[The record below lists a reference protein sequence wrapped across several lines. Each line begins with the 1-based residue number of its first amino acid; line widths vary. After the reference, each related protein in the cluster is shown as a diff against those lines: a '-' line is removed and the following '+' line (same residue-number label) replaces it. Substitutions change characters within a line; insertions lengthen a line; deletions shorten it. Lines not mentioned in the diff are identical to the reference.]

1 MITDIEI
8 LNEIISIRKKTEL
21 IANPLYND
29 FCGSHF
35 WGDIDRRLQQIEQ
48 DIKDNLELFG
58 IIKDE

>member
-8 LNEIISIRKKTEL
+8 LNEIKSIRKKTEL

-48 DIKDNLELFG
+48 DIKDNLELFE